1 MEILKKARKQ
11 KGLTIRELARMTRI
25 PASQICEIEH
35 GKRNLPKDEEKLSDL
50 YFILGIEP
58 SDLGL
63 NQALN
68 TATRRLEALKKQVGI
83 DVLLKAMN
91 IVTGT

>member
-11 KGLTIRELARMTRI
+11 KGLTIRELSRMTRI

-50 YFILGIEP
+50 CFILGLEP
-58 SDLGL
+58 SDIRSYQTL
-63 NQALN
+63 NM
-68 TATRRLEALKKQVGI
+68 TIRRLEALKKQVGI
-83 DVLLKAMN
+83 NVLLKAMN
-91 IVTGT
+91 IIADK